1 MKITEVRIKLVSE
14 SSDRL
19 QAFCT
24 ITLDGEFVV
33 RDLRIIQG
41 QRGPFVAM
49 PSRKLMDKCPRCSMK
64 NEIRARFCN
73 SCGARLDTQP
83 ELKVNGNGRSR
94 TFADIAHPINSACRG
109 RIQRAV
115 LEAYVEELRRAQEP
129 DYVCTYD
136 DYDEMLALSRASG
149 QTAGTATATR

>member
-1 MKITEVRIKLVSE
+1 MEITEVRIKLVSE

-49 PSRKLMDKCPRCSMK
+49 PSRKLMDKCPKCSMK

-73 SCGARLDTQP
+73 CCGARLDVQSDA
-83 ELKVNGNGRSR
+83 NGSGRSR

-109 RIQRAV
+109 RIQRSV
-115 LEAYVEELRRAQEP
+115 LEAYVEELRKAQSP

-136 DYDEMLALSRASG
+136 DYDDMLALSRASSHA
-149 QTAGTATATR
+149 AGTATASR